1 MFENSLLDFEKEFT
15 EKQNENQTLSL
26 IRYSMG
32 LNMIK
37 NSNGQMT
44 DRPRGPKT
52 SDRPSPKSNK
62 SNKFFIGLL
71 L

>member
-1 MFENSLLDFEKEFT
+1 MLENKWETLDKN
-15 EKQNENQTLSL
+15 KDRLSVSV
-26 IRYSMG
+26 IFH
-32 LNMIK
+32 K
-37 NSNGQMT
+37 NYGAHEMVTAISNGQMT